1 MEKFIE
7 KMEILLQ
14 RKEWLFKTVLV
25 VLTLVGLFFFFYTP
39 CWLCWKSNE
48 VISVYVTSGA
58 WILFAAWILWL
69 IVLWVKEEEQYFKE
83 LDSDFKNFLKK
94 IKGKPFTRY
103 DIAKFKYAEETP
115 STSSKYKNLRRFIK
129 RALDAWII
137 EICEDM
143 KDSRNGRIVYKE
155 KL

>member
-1 MEKFIE
+1 M
-7 KMEILLQ
+7 
-14 RKEWLFKTVLV
+14 
-25 VLTLVGLFFFFYTP
+25 
-39 CWLCWKSNE
+39 
-48 VISVYVTSGA
+48 
-58 WILFAAWILWL
+58 LFAAWILWL

-103 DIAKFKYAEETP
+103 DFAKFKYAEETP

-137 EICEDM
+137 EIWEDM

>member
-103 DIAKFKYAEETP
+103 DFAKFKYAEETP

>member
-58 WILFAAWILWL
+58 WMLFAAWILWL

-103 DIAKFKYAEETP
+103 DFAKFKYAEETP